1 MEEAVLS
8 GNLQRVEELIQS
20 GVDVN
25 VQRDVRGR
33 NVWWALFGI
42 MTTYQAAIITFQNTT
57 IRDGT

>member
-33 NVWWALFGI
+33 KFWWALFGI
-42 MTTYQAAIITFQNTT
+42 MTPCQAAIITFQNTT
-57 IRDGT
+57 IREGT